1 MRNANIANK
10 TVLKLNAMMNKQLKS
25 YFKHHYTEREKIQVL
40 NELDYFKKNHFFS
53 SNVNKNV
60 KVLANKILGRFRI
73 CTSGTYEERKQGLI
87 DSIIKDM
94 QNYEKEGIDE

>member
-1 MRNANIANK
+1 MA
-10 TVLKLNAMMNKQLKS
+10 S
-25 YFKHHYTEREKIQVL
+25 
-40 NELDYFKKNHFFS
+40 
-53 SNVNKNV
+53 VNKKV

-94 QNYEKEGIDE
+94 QNYEKEGVDE